1 MKEMAE
7 RLKIDVIVSALVCI
21 GLGIVLILW
30 PLEVTTVVCKTIGAI
45 IAFLGAVRIA
55 GYVFHREEK
64 HSIHLLL
71 GLVLLLVGIWIFLKP
86 HSIQSILY
94 IGIGAVLFVH
104 GVEDFKYALEAKK
117 SGYESWAILILMSLL
132 GMIFG
137 ILCIVDCF
145 GMISIT
151 LSFVGIILIYDGI
164 TDLWIISRVIRA
176 AKAVAEKIENMQ
188 QEAEAVETE
197 AVMEESELYKE

>member
-7 RLKIDVIVSALVCI
+7 RLKLDVIISACICI

-30 PLEVTTVVCKTIGAI
+30 PIEVTTVVCKTIGAM

-55 GYVFHREEK
+55 AYIFHREEQ

-71 GLVLLLVGIWIFLKP
+71 GLVLLLVGVC
-86 HSIQSILY
+86 ILF

-104 GVEDFKYALEAKK
+104 GLEDFKYALETKRN
-117 SGYESWAILILMSLL
+117 GYESWPILLLMSFL

-137 ILCIVDCF
+137 IVCIVDCF
-145 GMISIT
+145 GVISIT
-151 LSFVGIILIYDGI
+151 LSFVGVVLIYDGI
-164 TDLWIISRVIRA
+164 TDLWIVSRVVRA
-176 AKAVAEKIENMQ
+176 AKAVGKKLEEMQ

-197 AVMEESELYKE
+197 AVIEESELHKE